1 MSGEDEG
8 VVEAERVKLQLQDV
22 VVLQNLKLSGWNYWT
37 SLGGMSAAYEGV
49 YVDESTSAGWRTETV
64 VK

>member
-22 VVLQNLKLSGWNYWT
+22 VVLQNLKLSG
-37 SLGGMSAAYEGV
+37 
-49 YVDESTSAGWRTETV
+49 
-64 VK
+64 

>member
-22 VVLQNLKLSGWNYWT
+22 VVLQNLKLS
-37 SLGGMSAAYEGV
+37 E
-49 YVDESTSAGWRTETV
+49 
-64 VK
+64 